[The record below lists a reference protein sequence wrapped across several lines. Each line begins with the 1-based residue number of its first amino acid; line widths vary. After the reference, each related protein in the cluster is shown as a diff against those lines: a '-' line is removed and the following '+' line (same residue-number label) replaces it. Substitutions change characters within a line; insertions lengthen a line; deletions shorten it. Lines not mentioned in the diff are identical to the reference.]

1 MGSDNSSACP
11 QTGLDKW
18 VEDCLFASVF
28 TTYLPT
34 PQSSK
39 SKKLRPVM
47 LWLHGGGYTRGSG
60 LDPNFLGGQLASR
73 SDVVVVTPNYR
84 LGYLGFASFNDTI
97 SGNWAIGDIV
107 TALQWVKEN
116 IEAFGGDPGNVSV
129 FGQSAGANLL
139 IALLASPKAKGLFH
153 AAIVQ
158 SGQPIDDYTA
168 RSTVSETAPTTIQ
181 NAARA
186 GCTTSDTSNLDSLI
200 ECLRGLAPD
209 AFFGVPAG
217 RPLVDGKYLLDREL
231 DVSTPGEATGYVNRV
246 PLVMGYMRDEMGSLG
261 VVPPL
266 GLNLEPSL
274 KDAGVTQQDTDTVV
288 NNPDIFVVPDTPN
301 GNQNLSV

>member
-1 MGSDNSSACP
+1 MPPKLGARKVTEFRVPRILSAWDWRGGTTARGGARFAA
-11 QTGLDKW
+11 TG
-18 VEDCLFASVF
+18 FA
-28 TTYLPT
+28 
-34 PQSSK
+34 
-39 SKKLRPVM
+39 M
-47 LWLHGGGYTRGSG
+47 AGWGGGDRVATA
-60 LDPNFLGGQLASR
+60 GGIAFCAA
-73 SDVVVVTPNYR
+73 
-84 LGYLGFASFNDTI
+84 GAEG
-97 SGNWAIGDIV
+97 
-107 TALQWVKEN
+107 
-116 IEAFGGDPGNVSV
+116 FGGDPGNVSV